1 MMITPT
7 PTLIR
12 FLREM
17 AAQTMK
23 KDDKVSCALGEA
35 ADRLESFQKSLN
47 NVDEEIAELNTM
59 ISEREEWL
67 MRKDALIRHLKTQIN
82 ELRVEGK

>member
-23 KDDKVSCALGEA
+23 KDDKVACALGEA

-47 NVDEEIAELNTM
+47 NVDEEIAERDAELD
-59 ISEREEWL
+59 
-67 MRKDALIRHLKTQIN
+67 RKDRVIADLRKQIN
-82 ELRVEGK
+82 EITTGEK